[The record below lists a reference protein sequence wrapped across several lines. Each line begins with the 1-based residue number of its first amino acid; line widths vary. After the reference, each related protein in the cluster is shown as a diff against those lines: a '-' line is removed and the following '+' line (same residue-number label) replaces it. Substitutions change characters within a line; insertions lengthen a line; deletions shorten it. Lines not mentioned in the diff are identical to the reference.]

1 MIHAGGIM
9 AKEAA
14 CRRRIVPGS
23 SSGSPPREGWLLRG
37 PSSRAYSVNGSTH
50 EPRAFGRRSASSRS
64 GYKQGSVGL

>member
-50 EPRAFGRRSASSRS
+50 EPRAFGGVRLLLAQS
-64 GYKQGSVGL
+64 YKQGSVGL